1 MKKREKELE
10 KTRKEAEIAMKK
22 REKELEKEAKV
33 LGQKEAKEAKAQTKT
48 KKNIKGGKSKT
59 RRRI

>member
-10 KTRKEAEIAMKK
+10 KQAKDEEISRKK
-22 REKELEKEAKV
+22 REKEAKV
-33 LGQKEAKEAKAQTKT
+33 LAQKEAKAQTKT

-59 RRRI
+59 YKRR